1 MPFPVQLER
10 SAVLTGGA
18 PAPAPLLLLLHGFG
32 SDERDLPG
40 LTAHL
45 PARLGWASLP
55 GPFPASPYPGA
66 PGRAWFP
73 ITTPGSPD
81 PEPVH
86 AATVAILEWLDQTVP
101 ADRPVVPLGF
111 SQGGLMVT
119 QLLRARPER
128 FAAGV
133 VLSGFVLAGEQPHDD
148 ELAAVPVFWGRG
160 DTDGVIAADAV
171 DRTDAWLPAHTKAA
185 VRVYPGLPHSVS
197 AAELADVATFLE
209 AALTA

>member
-1 MPFPVQLER
+1 MPPAVELDR

-45 PARLGWASLP
+45 PAALGWASLP

-86 AATVAILEWLDQTVP
+86 AATAAILEWLDQTVP

-148 ELAAVPVFWGRG
+148 ELADVPVFYGRG
-160 DTDGVIAADAV
+160 DADGVIATDAV
-171 DRTDAWLPAHTKAA
+171 ERTDAWLPAHTKAT